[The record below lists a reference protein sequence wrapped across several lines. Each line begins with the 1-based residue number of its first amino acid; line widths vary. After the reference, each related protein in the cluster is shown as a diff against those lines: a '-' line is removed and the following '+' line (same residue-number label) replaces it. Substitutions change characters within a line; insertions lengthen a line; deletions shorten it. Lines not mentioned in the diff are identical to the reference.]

1 MEQSQCEEELVRRA
15 QAGDRAAFD
24 RLAGLYRPA
33 LRALAFLR
41 TSDRE
46 AAQDLAQE
54 ALARAWEAL
63 PTLREPGAFLPWLK
77 TIAGRAC
84 LNWHRQARPADLPL
98 ESAAETPDRH
108 GLQPLPVLLA
118 RERGRTLRRA
128 LSELPDA
135 NRLALL
141 MHVWEG
147 ASYQQIADFTGVAVT
162 TVEGRISRAR
172 TQLRRLLRDDEDALF
187 VKPAYRWQ
195 PPNEGKTHDD

>member
-1 MEQSQCEEELVRRA
+1 MEQSPCERELVCRA

-24 RLAGLYRPA
+24 RLAGRYRPA
-33 LRALAFLR
+33 LRAMAFLR

-54 ALARAWEAL
+54 TLSRAWEAL
-63 PTLREPGAFLPWLK
+63 PTLRDPEAFLPWLK
-77 TIAGRAC
+77 TVAARAC
-84 LNWHRQARPADLPL
+84 LNWHRGQPPETLPL

-118 RERGRTLRRA
+118 RERGRALRRA
-128 LSELPDA
+128 LAELPDA

-141 MHVWEG
+141 MHVWDG

-172 TQLRRLLRDDEDALF
+172 AQLRRLLTDDEDFLF
-187 VKPAYRWQ
+187 DKPARRRRPRDKGEPY
-195 PPNEGKTHDD
+195 DD

>member
-1 MEQSQCEEELVRRA
+1 M
-15 QAGDRAAFD
+15 
-24 RLAGLYRPA
+24 RP
-33 LRALAFLR
+33 LR
-41 TSDRE
+41 T
-46 AAQDLAQE
+46 LAQE
-54 ALARAWEAL
+54 TLAHAWEAL

-84 LNWHRQARPADLPL
+84 LNWHRAARPETLPL

-118 RERGRTLRRA
+118 RERGRALRRA
-128 LSELPDA
+128 LAELPDA

-141 MHVWEG
+141 MHVREG

-172 TQLRRLLRDDEDALF
+172 VRLRRLLRDDEDALF
-187 VKPAYRWQ
+187 DKPARRGR
-195 PPNEGKTHDD
+195 PRNEGGTDDD

>member
-1 MEQSQCEEELVRRA
+1 MRRA

-24 RLAGLYRPA
+24 RLAGRYRPA
-33 LRALAFLR
+33 LRAMAFLR

-54 ALARAWEAL
+54 TLARAWGAL

-98 ESAAETPDRH
+98 TSAADAPDRH
-108 GLQPLPVLLA
+108 GLQPLPILLA
-118 RERGRTLRRA
+118 RERGRALRRA
-128 LSELPDA
+128 LAALPDA

-172 TQLRRLLRDDEDALF
+172 ARLRRLLRDDEDVLF
-187 VKPAYRWQ
+187 DKPARRGR
-195 PPNEGKTHDD
+195 PRNEGETNDD